1 MSPYTAKVSRN
12 NIFCLEVF
20 LLQSYG
26 MNDHYE
32 LIIIGAGPSGIA
44 CAIEAEKAGLSYIV
58 LEKGFLANSI
68 YNFPTNM
75 TFFSTSERLEIGK
88 VPFISHTEKPTRK
101 EALEYYRRIVESY
114 GLKIRYQTEINTLEK
129 SADLCFHL
137 KTTKGKVFKA
147 DYVIAATGYYDV
159 PRLLHVE
166 GEDLPKVKHYYDD
179 AHPYIGM
186 KVLVVGAANSACD
199 VALETWQKGANV
211 SMAVRSSE
219 LYQKVK
225 YWILPNIENRIN
237 EGSIKAYFNSEVKK
251 ISPDTVTI
259 ETPDGTIEIEND
271 YVLAMTGYKPDYN
284 FLAKLGVQFDGS
296 EAQRPLFNE
305 STLESN
311 VEGLYLAGVILAGL
325 NTSKLFIENTRDHGK
340 KIIEHIRYKTRANA

>member
-1 MSPYTAKVSRN
+1 
-12 NIFCLEVF
+12 
-20 LLQSYG
+20 

-44 CAIEAEKAGLSYIV
+44 CAIEAEKEGLNYIV

-114 GLKIRYQTEINTLEK
+114 ELKIRYQTEIDSLEK
-129 SADLCFHL
+129 VDNRLFHL
-137 KTTKGKVFKA
+137 KTTKGKEYKTN
-147 DYVIAATGYYDV
+147 YVIAATGYYDV
-159 PRLLHVE
+159 PRLLNVE

-186 KVLVVGAANSACD
+186 NILVVGAANSACD

-225 YWILPNIENRIN
+225 YWILPNIENRIK
-237 EGSIKAYFNSEVKK
+237 EGSIKAYFNSELKK
-251 ISPDTVTI
+251 ISPDSVTI
-259 ETPDGTIEIEND
+259 DTPDGTIEIEND
-271 YVLAMTGYKPDYN
+271 YVLAMTGYQPDYN
-284 FLAKLGVQFDGS
+284 FLSRLGIDFDGT
-296 EAQRPLFNE
+296 EAQRPVFNE
-305 STLESN
+305 HTLESN
-311 VEGLYLAGVILAGL
+311 IKGLYLAGVILAGL

-340 KIIEHIRYKTRANA
+340 KIIDHIKSSSRAIA